1 MRRAPYSRG
10 VAESSQTYPAA
21 FLESVEL
28 VLAAEGGYV
37 NNPSDTG
44 GETKFGIS
52 KHSYPKLDIANLTRD
67 GAVAIYFSDFWQK
80 FGLGLLTPR
89 VAAKVFN
96 LGVDMYPLSAIIC
109 LQRACRAC
117 GISIMETGV
126 VDGSTRNAVESLTI
140 ANEPALM
147 AALRSEL
154 AAHYRLVAANQG
166 KRDQAFIK
174 GWLARAYS

>member
-1 MRRAPYSRG
+1 
-10 VAESSQTYPAA
+10 VADSSQKYPAA

-28 VLAAEGGYV
+28 TLAAEGGYV
-37 NNPSDTG
+37 NDPSDAG

-52 KHSYPKLDIANLTRD
+52 QRSYPKLDIANLTRD
-67 GAVAIYFSDFWQK
+67 DAIAIYFADYWNK
-80 FGLGLLTPR
+80 FHLGDLPPR

-96 LGVDMYPLSAIIC
+96 IGLDIYPMPAIIC

-117 GISIMETGV
+117 GIAVLETGV
-126 VDGSTRNAVESLTI
+126 VDGSTRNAVESLSL

-166 KRDQAFIK
+166 KRDQRFIK
-174 GWLARAYS
+174 GWLNRAYS

>member
-1 MRRAPYSRG
+1 
-10 VAESSQTYPAA
+10 VAESSQSYPAA

-37 NNPSDTG
+37 NDPSDTG

-52 KHSYPKLDIANLTRD
+52 KRSYPKLDIANLTRD
-67 GAVAIYFSDFWQK
+67 GAIAVYFSDFWQK

-96 LGVDMYPLSAIIC
+96 IGVDIYPMPAIIC

-117 GISIMETGV
+117 GIAILETGV
-126 VDGSTRNAVESLTI
+126 VDGSTRKAIESLSL
-140 ANEPALM
+140 ANEAALM

-154 AAHYRLVAANQG
+154 AAHYRLVAQHNG
-166 KRDQAFIK
+166 RDKAFIK
-174 GWLARAYS
+174 GWLNRAYS